1 MASNGKL
8 PVMRKRTQR
17 RKPPAPTVLRK
28 EKPVMV
34 RATELEHADWLRV
47 ATEGGYRLATWARH
61 VLNRSATGRQRQLL
75 GELALELEWIRGN
88 VKAVPGEGR
97 AVDESWGNV
106 ERTIEDLRGRF

>member
-1 MASNGKL
+1 
-8 PVMRKRTQR
+8 MRKRTR

-34 RATELEHADWLRV
+34 RATELEHADWIRV

-61 VLNRSATGRQRQLL
+61 VLNRSATGGQRQIL

-88 VKAVPGEGR
+88 VKAIAGETR
-97 AVDESWGNV
+97 SVDESWGNV
-106 ERTIEDLRGRF
+106 TQAIEDLRARF